1 MLRLMTKFEI
11 SFFLDVILI
20 ILIFFFNVS
29 ISLGQVYEKM
39 EDENTACH
47 WQTEA
52 HRHYPVN
59 LNVIRY
65 H

>member
-1 MLRLMTKFEI
+1 MFSFTNNIEI
-11 SFFLDVILI
+11 FWILQLI
-20 ILIFFFNVS
+20 LLIFLYFR
-29 ISLGQVYEKM
+29 IHPIPLGQVYEKM

-59 LNVIRY
+59 LNVIR
-65 H
+65 